1 MNNKRIMTTPETTEL
16 INLFRQY
23 CEWQSKMIALTEE
36 IDVENEIAVMSG
48 DLYLAMATL
57 IGSVVTENISNR
69 SDGEYILI

>member
-23 CEWQSKMIALTEE
+23 CEWQSKMIALTDE

-48 DLYLAMATL
+48 DLYQAMATL

-69 SDGEYILI
+69 SDEEHILI